1 MNKKVKL
8 SLSKKIKNINKIR
21 KNIDKI
27 DLQILKY
34 LGLRRKEVI
43 KITKLKKRS
52 EIVDKKRISQ
62 MLKILTQKGKK
73 MKIEPFIIKNI
84 WNAMIRSFITLEK
97 NKI

>member
-34 LGLRRKEVI
+34 LGLRRKEII

-73 MKIEPFIIKNI
+73 LKIAPFIIKNI

>member
-73 MKIEPFIIKNI
+73 LKIESFIIKNI

>member
-34 LGLRRKEVI
+34 LGLRRKEII

-73 MKIEPFIIKNI
+73 LKIEPFIIKNI

>member
-73 MKIEPFIIKNI
+73 LKIEPFIIKNI